1 MNSILVINGPNL
13 NMLGVREPDIYGTMD
28 LAQINTAIIG
38 ACEELPVVVEF
49 FQSNH
54 EGGLIDRIQ
63 QAYYDGIDGIV
74 INPGALTHYSY
85 ALRDAIA
92 SVPTPF
98 VEVHLSDIHKRE
110 GWRSI
115 SVTAEVCVGQVCGK
129 GWEGY
134 VEAIKILNEMLE
146 NGVEAEG

>member
-1 MNSILVINGPNL
+1 MKNILVINGPNL
-13 NMLGVREPDIYGTMD
+13 NMLGVREPAVYGNLTLEEINGRI
-28 LAQINTAIIG
+28 LA
-38 ACEELPVVVEF
+38 ACDSLPVAVSF

-54 EGGLIDRIQ
+54 EGGIIDQIQ
-63 QAYYDGIDGIV
+63 QAYYDGVDGVV

-98 VEVHLSDIHKRE
+98 VEVHLSDIHSRE
-110 GWRSI
+110 GWRNV
-115 SVTAEVCVGQVCGK
+115 SVTAEVCIAQISGK

-134 VEAIKILNEMLE
+134 VEAIRLLADKQDASQDL
-146 NGVEAEG
+146 